1 MTKPPNF
8 VSAEVGVDVCVEM
21 PSAQPNKLHLR
32 SCCCIQFNCDL
43 YNLKAALVECNK
55 KLGCKAHKGTDCS
68 KQNGNCD
75 HTTHPPPPANE
86 GC

>member
-43 YNLKAALVECNK
+43 YNLKAALVECA
-55 KLGCKAHKGTDCS
+55 LIAQQKAWL
-68 KQNGNCD
+68 QN
-75 HTTHPPPPANE
+75 PE
-86 GC
+86 GY